1 MIEAMSCGTP
11 VIAFNRGSVPEVID
25 EGVTGMIVETVDQ
38 AVEAVKR
45 LDKIH
50 RQIVRSTFESRF
62 TVERMAQEYLVIYS
76 NLPGVRLKKTR
87 LPRRRT
93 AVPNSPT

>member
-25 EGVTGMIVETVDQ
+25 EDVTGMIVETVDQ

-45 LDKIH
+45 LDKIA
-50 RQIVRSTFESRF
+50 RQTVRSTFERRF
-62 TVERMAQEYLVIYS
+62 TVERMAREYLEIYS

-93 AVPNSPT
+93 VVPNSPK